1 MPEEVET
8 DVVEAATPTVEVL
21 LEEINDLK
29 LKTVSKEE
37 YNKLLEDNKKLVKE
51 VTENRPMVIPNENK
65 EPTRADIIQKCQER
79 TNTLDKKDTLGKVTS
94 LVQNYDDM
102 VKLGMDVSQVDKQ
115 VVAGLKSMIEE
126 SKGDTAVFESLMN
139 SRIKPSKI

>member
-1 MPEEVET
+1 MPEEVKT

-29 LKTVSKEE
+29 LKTVRKEE
-37 YNKLLEDNKKLVKE
+37 YNKLLDDNKKLVKE
-51 VTENRPMVIPNENK
+51 VTENRPSIIPEENK
-65 EPTRADIIQKCQER
+65 EPTRADIIKRCQER
-79 TNTLDKKDTLGKVTS
+79 TNTLDQKDTLGKVAS
-94 LVQNYDDM
+94 LIKNYDDM